1 MKNGCTAVI
10 VAAGTAQRMRGIDKM
25 MTPLS
30 GTPLL
35 LRTVR
40 ALAASESITHI
51 GIVARDD
58 LVSLVATLCAEEPKL
73 AFVVPGGSTRAESVL
88 KGLENVKTALV
99 AIHDGA
105 RPLVTADIID
115 EAITAAGESGAA
127 APAIPVHDTIKIAA
141 NGFVETTPDR
151 SMLFAVQTPQV
162 FFTAQITQALQA
174 AIARGIALTD
184 DCSAMEAAGKP
195 VRLTAGS
202 EENLKITVPS
212 DIALAEA
219 ILKRREDR

>member
-58 LVSLVATLCAEEPKL
+58 LVSLVAALCAEEPKL

-88 KGLENVKTALV
+88 KGLENVKSALV

-151 SMLFAVQTPQV
+151 STLFAVQTPQV

-174 AIARGIALTD
+174 AIAKGIALTD

-212 DIALAEA
+212 DLALAEA
-219 ILKRREDR
+219 ILKRREGQ

>member
-58 LVSLVATLCAEEPKL
+58 LVSLVAALCAEEPKL

-127 APAIPVHDTIKIAA
+127 APAIPVNTASA
-141 NGFVETTPDR
+141 TALPALN
-151 SMLFAVQTPQV
+151 MLRR
-162 FFTAQITQALQA
+162 L
-174 AIARGIALTD
+174 GI
-184 DCSAMEAAGKP
+184 
-195 VRLTAGS
+195 R
-202 EENLKITVPS
+202 
-212 DIALAEA
+212 
-219 ILKRREDR
+219 

>member
-25 MTPLS
+25 MTPLC

-40 ALAASESITHI
+40 ALAASEKITQI
-51 GIVARDD
+51 IIVTRDD
-58 LVSLVATLCAEEPKL
+58 LVSQAAALCADEPKPVS
-73 AFVVPGGSTRAESVL
+73 AVPGGSTRAESVL
-88 KGLENVKTALV
+88 RGLKKVETGLV

-105 RPLVTADIID
+105 RPLVTTEII
-115 EAITAAGESGAA
+115 EETIAAASESGAA

-151 SMLFAVQTPQV
+151 STLFAVQTPQV
-162 FFTAQITQALQA
+162 FRTAQITAALQA
-174 AIARGIALTD
+174 AMAQSIPLTD
-184 DCSAMEAAGKP
+184 DCSAMEAAGKS

-212 DIALAEA
+212 DLALAEA
-219 ILKRREDR
+219 ILKRRESL

>member
-25 MTPLS
+25 MAPLC
-30 GTPLL
+30 GTPLM

-40 ALAASESITHI
+40 ALAASESISHI
-51 GIVARDD
+51 GIVTRDD
-58 LVSLVATLCAEEPKL
+58 LVAQVTALCAAEPKL
-73 AFVVPGGSTRAESVL
+73 GFVVPGGSTRADSVL
-88 KGLENVKTALV
+88 LGLEKVETELV

-105 RPLVTADIID
+105 RPLVTTEIVD
-115 EAITAAGESGAA
+115 EAVAAAGESGAA

-141 NGFVETTPDR
+141 NGFVEATPDR
-151 SMLFAVQTPQV
+151 STLFAVQTPQV

-174 AIARGIALTD
+174 AIAQGIALTD

-202 EENLKITVPS
+202 RENLKITVPS
-212 DIALAEA
+212 DLALAEA

>member
-141 NGFVETTPDR
+141 NGFVEATPDR
-151 SMLFAVQTPQV
+151 STLFAVQTPQV

-174 AIARGIALTD
+174 AIAQGIALTD

-202 EENLKITVPS
+202 RENLKFTVPS
-212 DIALAEA
+212 DLALAEA

>member
-58 LVSLVATLCAEEPKL
+58 LVSLVAALCAEEPKL

-141 NGFVETTPDR
+141 NGFVETTPER
-151 SMLFAVQTPQV
+151 STLFAVQTPQV

-184 DCSAMEAAGKP
+184 DCSAMEAAG
-195 VRLTAGS
+195 
-202 EENLKITVPS
+202 
-212 DIALAEA
+212 
-219 ILKRREDR
+219 